1 LCKPFDIQIE
11 GLRNIS
17 KQILNNI
24 LTKQYSSF
32 IFAAMQILSISNLY
46 SQQLLGGFALEDI
59 NFSQNYFQKI
69 ALIGETGSGKSTLL
83 KTIAGFI
90 QHKSGNIIFNGK
102 KVLGPDWQLVAG
114 EKGIAYLSQ
123 HFELRNNYRMEELLL
138 YANELTQEE
147 ANELY
152 TICRIDH
159 LMKRNSYE
167 LSGGEKQRIALARL
181 LVSKP
186 RLLILDEPFSNLD
199 LIHRAILKQVVEDV
213 CTRFEISCM
222 MTSHEPAD
230 ILPWADEILVLQN
243 GKIIQKGTAEE
254 VYKKPVSEYA
264 AALLGNYNLI
274 ENEII
279 RPEDLIITKEK
290 EHSMVGKIV
299 SLKYMGECY
308 EIDMLINDVK
318 LALKTDNVSLSIGD
332 EIFVRLK
339 NK

>member
-1 LCKPFDIQIE
+1 M
-11 GLRNIS
+11 NV
-17 KQILNNI
+17 
-24 LTKQYSSF
+24 
-32 IFAAMQILSISNLY
+32 LSVSNLF
-46 SQQLLGGFALEDI
+46 SEKLLGNFALEDI
-59 NFSQNYFQKI
+59 NFTQNHLQKI

-90 QHKSGNIIFNGK
+90 QPKSGEIIFDGK

-147 ANELY
+147 ADDLY
-152 TICRIDH
+152 KICRINH

-186 RLLILDEPFSNLD
+186 RLLILDEPYSNLD

-213 CTRFEISCM
+213 CKRFKISCI

-230 ILPWADEILVLQN
+230 VLPWADEILVLQN
-243 GKIIQKGTAEE
+243 GKIVQQGTAEE
-254 VYKKPVSEYA
+254 VYRNPMSEYA
-264 AALLGNYNLI
+264 AGLLGNYNLI
-274 ENEII
+274 KKEDYKYFKIGAIAKEVYV
-279 RPEDLIITKEK
+279 RPEQIINATEGNDTIKGKIITQRFMGNYYEVDIASGNFTITMKSYFK
-290 EHSMVGKIV
+290 QTLDKTV
-299 SLKYMGECY
+299 SVW
-308 EIDMLINDVK
+308 IDID
-318 LALKTDNVSLSIGD
+318 
-332 EIFVRLK
+332 
-339 NK
+339 